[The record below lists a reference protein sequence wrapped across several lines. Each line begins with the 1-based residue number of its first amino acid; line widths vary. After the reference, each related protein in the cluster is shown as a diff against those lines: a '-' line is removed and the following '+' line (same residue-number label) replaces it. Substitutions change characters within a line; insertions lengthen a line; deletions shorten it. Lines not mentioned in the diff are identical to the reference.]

1 VSGVRPPAS
10 GARPRGMFDPAVAA
24 AAEPQVGWKCA
35 AAPAQDAAVPLR
47 TVSLRSCRC
56 LS

>member
-24 AAEPQVGWKCA
+24 AAEPQVG
-35 AAPAQDAAVPLR
+35 
-47 TVSLRSCRC
+47 
-56 LS
+56 